1 MLKLLGLAG
10 GSSPAVPATLAS
22 TTAVPATAAADASGG
37 GSGSGSAEDAA
48 CAAPQS
54 SAATSP
60 TNSHGSSGGEGEG
73 EAAALGGPTGMGAAK
88 GMTLAAAMAEI
99 EARFLLNLPEEELA
113 SVERLFFQLE
123 QAHWYYED
131 FLADA
136 HPDTLPHF
144 GLEGFTAALFT
155 HSDCL
160 RHLQE
165 AHADLLKAFNSYKY
179 AVPVYGC
186 VLLTPRMDKL
196 LLVCN
201 WEGTAWGVPRGKVNE
216 GETPMD
222 CAAREV
228 LEETGYDVAGRLRE
242 EDAFTMVQNAKRLKM
257 YIVRDVPEDFPFEPR
272 VRKEVSAVKFWPLD
286 ALPQRSYN
294 VVHSVRHVRH
304 WMGRLAKRQG
314 QGQGQGQQRRD
325 PSNGRA
331 GSRGKKQQGQGLQ
344 GGGGGGGGSR
354 AQSAP
359 GGGRARS
366 SGRQHP
372 RREDPYDA
380 NNAETFGVGGGGGGQ
395 GGQGGRAP
403 DGGWAV
409 DAMFKANEAL
419 TGRKFTYD
427 GNPHRFGDYD
437 ANCNANAA
445 AQVAAAGGSSKPQPR
460 PSPLKQRG
468 GKDSKDRGGKQEHQQ
483 QEQRGRDR
491 AATVPAVRS
500 LHEIEASLPAPPVA
514 NATANASSSASSSS
528 SSSSSSSNAAAQAQA
543 LPPAVASLLS
553 GAAAAAAVPVAP
565 APAPVVVL
573 SCASLEQ
580 QPKQPQQPQPKQHQ
594 EQQPLPVAAAA
605 GLGDFTFDTK
615 DILSAL
621 QF

>member
-1 MLKLLGLAG
+1 
-10 GSSPAVPATLAS
+10 
-22 TTAVPATAAADASGG
+22 
-37 GSGSGSAEDAA
+37 
-48 CAAPQS
+48 
-54 SAATSP
+54 
-60 TNSHGSSGGEGEG
+60 
-73 EAAALGGPTGMGAAK
+73 
-88 GMTLAAAMAEI
+88 MTLAAAMAEI

-136 HPDTLPHF
+136 HPDALPHY

-165 AHADLLKAFNSYKY
+165 AHADLIKAFNSYKY

-186 VLLTPRMDKL
+186 VLLTPAMDKL

-201 WEGTAWGVPRGKVNE
+201 WEGTAWGLPRGKVNE

-242 EDAFTMVQNAKRLKM
+242 EDAFTMVQNAKRLTM

-272 VRKEVSAVKFWPLD
+272 VRKEVSHVKFWPLD
-286 ALPQRSYN
+286 RLPQRSYN
-294 VVHSVRHVRH
+294 VVHSVAHVRH
-304 WMGRLAKRQG
+304 WMGRLAKREQQRQQQG
-314 QGQGQGQQRRD
+314 QGQGQGGGKRD
-325 PSNGRA
+325 ASNGRA
-331 GSRGKKQQGQGLQ
+331 GSRGKTGQGQGQGQQ
-344 GGGGGGGGSR
+344 GGLNR

-359 GGGRARS
+359 GGRVRS
-366 SGRQHP
+366 SGRQQP

-380 NNAETFGVGGGGGGQ
+380 NNAETFGGQ
-395 GGQGGRAP
+395 PGAA
-403 DGGWAV
+403 GWGV
-409 DAMFKANEAL
+409 EQMFRANESL

-427 GNPHRFGDYD
+427 GNPQRFGEY
-437 ANCNANAA
+437 AGGGSEAQQQHQQHQQQQAA
-445 AQVAAAGGSSKPQPR
+445 APPRPR
-460 PSPLKQRG
+460 PSPPKQRG
-468 GKDSKDRGGKQEHQQ
+468 AGHEKPPQDGGEQ
-483 QEQRGRDR
+483 QRGR

-500 LHEIEASLPAPPVA
+500 LHEIEASLQAPP
-514 NATANASSSASSSS
+514 
-528 SSSSSSSNAAAQAQA
+528 AAAAKPKTTKPPPKQQQKQQQQQQQQ
-543 LPPAVASLLS
+543 LPPAVASLLGGANS
-553 GAAAAAAVPVAP
+553 TAAATTAP
-565 APAPVVVL
+565 PAAPVVVL

-580 QPKQPQQPQPKQHQ
+580 QPQQPEPSQ
-594 EQQPLPVAAAA
+594 LAAAPA
-605 GLGDFTFDTK
+605 AMGDFTFDTK